1 MGALRPC
8 VLLVA
13 EHQLGPVCWV
23 EPGSGNGIS
32 REACGGDLLE
42 HVLPGSVMPLPSEAG
57 GVVYKATACVSNGS
71 GTHPGMRVI
80 HFWLHFQAFFKL
92 SQLGRSV
99 AAVSRFRIIL
109 SVIAF

>member
-1 MGALRPC
+1 MIFELRRV
-8 VLLVA
+8 VLTCLSM
-13 EHQLGPVCWV
+13 
-23 EPGSGNGIS
+23 EP
-32 REACGGDLLE
+32 
-42 HVLPGSVMPLPSEAG
+42 PLPEVG

-71 GTHPGMRVI
+71 ETHPGMRVI